1 MTSLHGWIRLH
12 RKILENPLVCRDS
25 DYFSVWVYL
34 LLHATHTEYSTIFNG
49 QRIMLKPGQLIT
61 GRKSIADFFRIN
73 ESKVKRI
80 LTAFENDQQIDRVRS
95 NKNSLISIV
104 NWEKYQC
111 FDQQYDQQVTSK
123 RPANDQ
129 QMTTYNNIDKGI
141 KEERK
146 DNMSSPTSGDRP
158 AYPYED
164 IIAYLNQKA
173 GTHYRHT
180 SEDSRKHIRARFLD
194 GYTVEDFR
202 TVIDKK
208 VQEWKGTE
216 QERYLRPATLFGTK
230 FESYLNQR
238 IVSGGGAKPTGF
250 SNFQQ
255 RDYDMDELERQ
266 LLEAQNISG
275 GVFRE

>member
-1 MTSLHGWIRLH
+1 MRDSFVFYRSFWDAIKNLPEADQLSCIRA
-12 RKILENPLVCRDS
+12 ILEYGFDEKEPEDS
-25 DYFSVWVYL
+25 GV
-34 LLHATHTEYSTIFNG
+34 AKAIFMMARPQIDANNRRYQNG
-49 QRIMLKPGQLIT
+49 TKGGRPKTGNKPKHNQSIT
-61 GRKSIADFFRIN
+61 KVEPNVNDNVN
-73 ESKVKRI
+73 ENVN
-80 LTAFENDQQIDRVRS
+80 END
-95 NKNSLISIV
+95 
-104 NWEKYQC
+104 
-111 FDQQYDQQVTSK
+111 
-123 RPANDQ
+123 
-129 QMTTYNNIDKGI
+129 
-141 KEERK
+141 K

-180 SEDSRKHIRARFLD
+180 SEDSRKHIRARFEE

-216 QERYLRPATLFGTK
+216 RERYLRPATLFGTK

-238 IVSGGGAKPTGF
+238 IVSGSGARPTGF

-255 RDYDMDELERQ
+255 RNYDMDELERQ
-266 LLEAQNISG
+266 LLGAQEGRKEG
-275 GVFRE
+275 G